1 MLKITKLDF
10 ELGKNTEKIPNGLWY
25 VVADYVKRGE
35 DSYDRAKRRF
45 AVTTIVSELN
55 EIRERDDVEETDF
68 RLILMAEINQIY
80 ANYKN
85 LTIFEQDII
94 KYIGYKHS
102 NNDLSKL
109 ISSIVIPSFLSFSN
123 VSLNSLIVSFD
134 DSLLALLA
142 ISFM

>member
-55 EIRERDDVEETDF
+55 EIRERENADESDF

-80 ANYKN
+80 SKYKT

-94 KYIGYKHS
+94 KYIAEIFKVLTDGGV
-102 NNDLSKL
+102 L
-109 ISSIVIPSFLSFSN
+109 
-123 VSLNSLIVSFD
+123 
-134 DSLLALLA
+134 
-142 ISFM
+142 

>member
-1 MLKITKLDF
+1 MSLKITKLDF

-55 EIRERDDVEETDF
+55 DIRSKDNVEESDF
-68 RLILMAEINQIY
+68 RLILMAEINSLY
-80 ANYKN
+80 SRRKE

-94 KYIGYKHS
+94 KYIAEIFKILTDGG
-102 NNDLSKL
+102 
-109 ISSIVIPSFLSFSN
+109 VI
-123 VSLNSLIVSFD
+123 
-134 DSLLALLA
+134 
-142 ISFM
+142 

>member
-1 MLKITKLDF
+1 MYNQDSDVIYNKIMTKR
-10 ELGKNTEKIPNGLWY
+10 NANGLWY
-25 VVADYVKRGE
+25 IVADYVKRGE

-94 KYIGYKHS
+94 KYIAEIFKVLTDGGV
-102 NNDLSKL
+102 L
-109 ISSIVIPSFLSFSN
+109 
-123 VSLNSLIVSFD
+123 
-134 DSLLALLA
+134 
-142 ISFM
+142 

>member
-1 MLKITKLDF
+1 MALKITKLDF
-10 ELGKNTEKIPNGLWY
+10 ELGNNDKIPNGLWY

-45 AVTTIVSELN
+45 AVTTLVSRLN
-55 EIRERDDVEETDF
+55 EIRARDDVDESDF

-94 KYIGYKHS
+94 KYIVEVFKILTDGGV
-102 NNDLSKL
+102 L
-109 ISSIVIPSFLSFSN
+109 
-123 VSLNSLIVSFD
+123 
-134 DSLLALLA
+134 
-142 ISFM
+142 

>member
-1 MLKITKLDF
+1 MLKIKKIDF

-55 EIRERDDVEETDF
+55 EIRVRENTDESDL

-80 ANYKN
+80 NRYNK

-94 KYIGYKHS
+94 KYITEIFKI
-102 NNDLSKL
+102 L
-109 ISSIVIPSFLSFSN
+109 IDGGVI
-123 VSLNSLIVSFD
+123 
-134 DSLLALLA
+134 
-142 ISFM
+142 

>member
-45 AVTTIVSELN
+45 AVTTIISELN
-55 EIRERDDVEETDF
+55 SIRERENADESDF

-80 ANYKN
+80 SNYQK
-85 LTIFEQDII
+85 LTVFEQDII
-94 KYIGYKHS
+94 KYIVEIFKILTDGG
-102 NNDLSKL
+102 
-109 ISSIVIPSFLSFSN
+109 VI
-123 VSLNSLIVSFD
+123 
-134 DSLLALLA
+134 
-142 ISFM
+142 

>member
-55 EIRERDDVEETDF
+55 SIRDRENVDETDF
-68 RLILMAEINQIY
+68 RLILMAEINQVY
-80 ANYKN
+80 SKYKE

-94 KYIGYKHS
+94 KYIIEVFKILTNGGV
-102 NNDLSKL
+102 L
-109 ISSIVIPSFLSFSN
+109 
-123 VSLNSLIVSFD
+123 
-134 DSLLALLA
+134 
-142 ISFM
+142 

>member
-10 ELGKNTEKIPNGLWY
+10 ELGKNTKKIPNCLWY
-25 VVADYVKRGE
+25 VVADYVIRGVDAY
-35 DSYDRAKRRF
+35 DSAKRRF

-94 KYIGYKHS
+94 KYIVEVFKILTDGGV
-102 NNDLSKL
+102 L
-109 ISSIVIPSFLSFSN
+109 
-123 VSLNSLIVSFD
+123 
-134 DSLLALLA
+134 
-142 ISFM
+142 

>member
-1 MLKITKLDF
+1 MGLKITKMDF
-10 ELGKNTEKIPNGLWY
+10 ELNNNEKIPNGLWY

-55 EIRERDDVEETDF
+55 EIRARDNIDESDF

-94 KYIGYKHS
+94 KYIVEVFKILTDGGV
-102 NNDLSKL
+102 L
-109 ISSIVIPSFLSFSN
+109 
-123 VSLNSLIVSFD
+123 
-134 DSLLALLA
+134 
-142 ISFM
+142 